1 VDDIKLKECNDC
13 DLVRYCSVECQ
24 NEHKHQHELECKK
37 WAAELRDDILFRQPE
52 SSDLGDCPICFLPL
66 PLDPTKSTTST
77 CCSKV
82 ICIGCDY
89 ANRIRELQEKQQH
102 KCPFCR
108 KPISTTQEG
117 KKYRMKRVEMNDP
130 VAICHEGGEQYDKG
144 NSSTAFQYWTKAA
157 GLGDITS
164 HFQLSCLYRKG
175 RGVEKD
181 ENKARY
187 HLEEAAIGGHPDA
200 RYNLGIN
207 EGHSGR
213 IERAVKHWI
222 IAANLG
228 HDESIQVLKKCYKDG
243 FVSKEDLAT
252 ALRAHQAAVDATKSP
267 QRDDADAAR
276 ARRSN

>member
-82 ICIGCDY
+82 ICIGCGY
-89 ANRIRELQEKQQH
+89 ANRIRELQGKSQH

-108 KPISTTQEG
+108 NSTPTQEEG
-117 KKYRMKRVEMNDP
+117 KKCRMKRVEMNDP
-130 VAICHEGGEQYDKG
+130 VAMCHEGGEQYDKG

-187 HLEEAAIGGHPDA
+187 HLEEAAIGGE
-200 RYNLGIN
+200 LGN
-207 EGHSGR
+207 FEVRSGR